1 MGLKLRDFN
10 NGGDINVNG
19 DFNINDNSKSDFKLY
34 IHCTNEE
41 LLADRPFRAE
51 NISIE
56 QRKKVRRLKPFYVVT
71 ILLAFATAFWAM
83 YNGKTDIITILMGA
97 VSAFLGYQSL
107 IATIEP
113 NAFQKEEQAAVNEIS
128 KILKQRRVE

>member
-1 MGLKLRDFN
+1 MESKLRDFN
-10 NGGDINVNG
+10 NCGDINVKG
-19 DFNINDNSKSDFKLY
+19 DFNVNDNSKNEYKLY

-41 LLADRPFRAE
+41 LLTDRPFRAE
-51 NISIE
+51 NIKIE
-56 QRKKVRRLKPFYVVT
+56 QRKKIKRLKPFYAT
-71 ILLAFATAFWAM
+71 SILLAFVAAIFAM
-83 YNGKTDIITILMGA
+83 YNGSSDLITILMGG

-113 NAFQKEEQAAVNEIS
+113 NQFQKEEQAAVDEIS

>member
-1 MGLKLRDFN
+1 MELKLRDFN

-19 DFNINDNSKSDFKLY
+19 DFNVNDNSISEFKLY

-51 NISIE
+51 NIKIE
-56 QRKKVRRLKPFYVVT
+56 QRKKIQRLKPFYALTV
-71 ILLAFATAFWAM
+71 LLTFAAAIWAM
-83 YNGKTDIITILMGA
+83 YNGKTDLITILMGA

-113 NAFQKEEQAAVNEIS
+113 NTFQKEEQAAVNEIS

>member
-1 MGLKLRDFN
+1 MELKLRDFN

-19 DFNINDNSKSDFKLY
+19 DFNVYDNSKSEFKLY

-41 LLADRPFRAE
+41 LLTDRPFRAE
-51 NISIE
+51 NIKIE
-56 QRKKVRRLKPFYVVT
+56 QRKKIQRLKPFYALAV
-71 ILLAFATAFWAM
+71 LLAFAAAIWAM
-83 YNGKTDIITILMGA
+83 YNGKTDLITILMGA

-113 NAFQKEEQAAVNEIS
+113 NTFQKEEQAAVNEIS

>member
-1 MGLKLRDFN
+1 MESQLRDFN
-10 NGGDINVNG
+10 NGGDINING
-19 DFNINDNSKSDFKLY
+19 NLNINDNSRSEFKLY

-51 NISIE
+51 NIKIE
-56 QRKKVRRLKPFYVVT
+56 QRKKIKRLKPFYALTVF
-71 ILLAFATAFWAM
+71 LAFAAAIWAM
-83 YNGKTDIITILMGA
+83 YHGKTDLITILMGG
-97 VSAFLGYQSL
+97 VSAFLGYHSL
-107 IATIEP
+107 IFTIEP